1 MLFAG
6 QGYHPILLEHALY
19 SRKKVL
25 FIYWLLSMPRAANQ
39 IENTIAENKTLTKY
53 KKSLKFE
60 VYKNANFD
68 KDDC

>member
-39 IENTIAENKTLTKY
+39 IENTIAENK
-53 KKSLKFE
+53 F
-60 VYKNANFD
+60 
-68 KDDC
+68 